1 MTARAGSWDLVGFD
15 SDPIPGTPVA
25 VGDEGAHYT
34 GVADTI
40 SDQIARLRR
49 LADPDERLKG
59 AYAEKLVESCED
71 LADHLGKVEDRF
83 RTTGGLLSG
92 FESDLTTGRV
102 ATGMAL
108 GEAEAAV
115 QGKDLEELWPVR
127 GMPPT
132 DPALKAAYDKAHGAK
147 STFDGRAEDVANAIR
162 KASDDD
168 MKDSRWDKFKDAVH
182 SIAGVLDGI
191 ADILGYIA
199 AALVI
204 ISLFIPGLNLLTL
217 ALILTVGAL
226 ALHTLLAATGNG
238 TWVDV
243 AFDVLG
249 LLTLGGG
256 TALMQSAKL
265 SAKTAL
271 RTAGKAAGQKAA
283 TAALFRG
290 SFNGGK
296 GVLGKLSVVKNY
308 LFNGSLARTMRSEYV
323 NAFRGVIARGSV
335 PPLRL
340 GVPGRTE
347 LGALWKAGGDSDL
360 ARVYMQLGKMSE
372 HGISSGFA
380 GIESVGASALN
391 WTGNVAQIGGKILDP
406 DINDAMG
413 PLSIDPYDVPAYDD
427 LGDSLTWTP
436 GEL

>member
-1 MTARAGSWDLVGFD
+1 MTARAGNWDLVGYD
-15 SDPIPGTPVA
+15 SDPVPGTPGE
-25 VGDEGAHYT
+25 VGDEGEHYT

-40 SDQIARLRR
+40 ADQIARLKK

-59 AYAEKLVESCED
+59 AYAEKLIESCED

-108 GEAEAAV
+108 HDAEAAV
-115 QGKDLEELWPVR
+115 KGKDLAELWPVR

-147 STFDGRAEDVANAIR
+147 GHFDDRAESVASDIR

-238 TWVDV
+238 SWVDV

-256 TALMQSAKL
+256 TALLQGAKMSAKV
-265 SAKTAL
+265 AL
-271 RTAGKAAGQKAA
+271 RTAGKAAGKQAA
-283 TAALFRG
+283 KSALFRG

-296 GVLGKLSVVKNY
+296 GLLGKMSVVKNY
-308 LFNGSLARTMRSEYV
+308 LFNGSLAKTMKGEYL
-323 NAFRGVIARGSV
+323 NAFRNVIAKGSV
-335 PPLRL
+335 PPLKL
-340 GVPGRTE
+340 GMPGKVE

-360 ARVYMQLGKMSE
+360 ARIYLQLGKMSE
-372 HGISSGFA
+372 NGISSGFA
-380 GIESVGASALN
+380 GIKALGASTLN
-391 WTGNVAQIGGKILDP
+391 WTGNIAQIGGKIVDP
-406 DINDAMG
+406 DINTDLG
-413 PLSIDPYDVPAYDD
+413 GGFDPYDVPAYDD
-427 LGDSLTWTP
+427 FSNHFTWTP